1 MNSYPQYYEL
11 VCKRY
16 SCRSYDPTREVSD
29 ELVRAIVETAQLAP
43 SACNRQPW
51 QFVAVRNFERRQR
64 MLAKSRPSFID
75 APVLL
80 VACGK
85 HSEAWVRPSDNK
97 DHTDIDLA
105 IAVEHMC
112 LAATSLDLATCWI
125 CSFDVEAVR
134 NELSLPDDVE
144 PVALLPIGFAAPGK
158 SIAAKVRKPLDDI
171 LKWENL

>member
-51 QFVAVRNFERRQR
+51 RFVAVRNSDSRAR
-64 MLAKSRPSFID
+64 MLAKSRPAFLD

-80 VACGK
+80 VACGVR
-85 HSEAWVRPSDNK
+85 SEAWVRPADSKNHIDV
-97 DHTDIDLA
+97 DLA

-112 LAATSLDLATCWI
+112 LAATSLDLATCWV
-125 CSFDVEAVR
+125 CSFDVDAVR
-134 NELSLPDDVE
+134 KELSLPDDVE
-144 PVALLPIGFAAPGK
+144 PIALLPIGFAAPGT
-158 SIAAKVRKPLDDI
+158 SIAAKVRKPLDEI
-171 LKWENL
+171 LRWEKF